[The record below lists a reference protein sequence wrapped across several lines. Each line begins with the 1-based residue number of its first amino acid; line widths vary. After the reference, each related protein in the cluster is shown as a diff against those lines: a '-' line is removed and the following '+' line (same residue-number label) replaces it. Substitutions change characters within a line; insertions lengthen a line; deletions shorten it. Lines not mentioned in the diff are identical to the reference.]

1 MHATTK
7 RSFRPAFPLLLL
19 ALVILLAAL
28 WAGLLRIGWAWPLLR
43 PTLPMAHGP
52 LMVGGFLG
60 TLISLE
66 RAVALAAM
74 EKGRWARFTYL
85 APLCTALGSL
95 LLLVGLDSPL
105 PPLLITLGSL
115 GLLLM
120 MVRIYTLHPALYA
133 AVLVSGAASWGIGK
147 MAWLLGRSVPAVVL
161 WWLAFLVLTIAG
173 ERLEL
178 SRLLRLGRAAQ
189 ALFLAGVVLLLAGC
203 LVSLVPTLY
212 IPGVRLA
219 GGGLLLLAGWLLH
232 YDIARRRVRAGGQ
245 ARFIALALLAGYVW
259 LGISGLLALLYGGAT
274 AGPHYDAILHTVFL
288 GFVFSMIFAHSLII
302 FPAVL
307 GRPLRYRPSFYA
319 PLVLLNLS
327 VVLRV
332 SGDLA
337 GAFALRRW
345 GGLLSAL
352 AILLFF
358 ATIAAA
364 MRLGSGDA
372 PA

>member
-1 MHATTK
+1 MTAAPK
-7 RSFRPAFPLLLL
+7 RSFRPAIPLLLL

-85 APLCTALGSL
+85 APLSTALGSL
-95 LLLVGLDSPL
+95 LLLFGLNSPL
-105 PPLLITLGSL
+105 APLLITLGSL

-133 AVLVSGAASWGIGK
+133 AVLVLGAAAWGIGNL
-147 MAWLLGRSVPAVVL
+147 AWLLGRPVPGVVL

-178 SRLLRLGRAAQ
+178 SRLLKPSRAAQ
-189 ALFLAGVVLLLAGC
+189 ALFLVGVV
-203 LVSLVPTLY
+203 
-212 IPGVRLA
+212 
-219 GGGLLLLAGWLLH
+219 LLLAGWLLH

-274 AGPHYDAILHTVFL
+274 AGPHYDAILHAVFL

-307 GRPLRYRPSFYA
+307 GRPLRYRPFFYA

-327 VVLRV
+327 VVLRLF
-332 SGDLA
+332 GDLA
-337 GAFALRRW
+337 SAFVLRRW
-345 GGLLSAL
+345 GGLLSAV

-358 ATIAAA
+358 ATVAAA
-364 MRLGSGDA
+364 LRLGSGA
-372 PA
+372 GGG